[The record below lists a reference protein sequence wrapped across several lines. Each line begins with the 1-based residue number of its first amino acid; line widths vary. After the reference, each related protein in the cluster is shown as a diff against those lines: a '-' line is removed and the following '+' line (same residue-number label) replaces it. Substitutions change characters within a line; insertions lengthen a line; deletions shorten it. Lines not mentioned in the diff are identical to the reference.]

1 MTAIATNAAT
11 AQNLGLAAFL
21 SQIPLFTALSPSE
34 LDEIARSA
42 TRKSAAKYHFV
53 YTTSE
58 SSKHIFILLNGS
70 VKVFSPSGFGREVI
84 KSVIQPGGVFG
95 ELCLTGEPRRTD
107 SASTLKHESSYLAI
121 PIEKLQEIMQRNFR
135 FSRSVLEFIGNRLR
149 TAEKQLENLIV
160 KDARTRIVDFLRESA
175 NLTGRAIGFETLVK
189 HPFTHQDIAAITGTS
204 RQMVTAVM
212 NELKRSNLI
221 HFNRHSFL
229 VRDMVKLA

>member
-1 MTAIATNAAT
+1 MTAIATNIAT
-11 AQNLGLAAFL
+11 TQALGLSAFL
-21 SQIPLFTALSPSE
+21 SQIQLFSCLSPAE

-42 TRKSAAKYHFV
+42 TRKSASKYHFV
-53 YTTSE
+53 Y
-58 SSKHIFILLNGS
+58 SSNEPSKQLFILLNGS
-70 VKVFSPSGFGREVI
+70 VKVFNPAGFGREVI
-84 KSVIQPGGVFG
+84 KTVVQPGGVFG
-95 ELCLTGEPRRTD
+95 ELCLAGESRRSD
-107 SASTLKHESSYLAI
+107 SASTLKHESSYLI
-121 PIEKLQEIMQRNFR
+121 LPIEKIQELMQRNFK
-135 FSRSVLEFIGNRLR
+135 FSRSVLEFIGARLR
-149 TAEKQLENLIV
+149 TAEKQLENLII

-175 NLTGRAIGFETLVK
+175 SMSGRLVGFETLVK